1 MLESATA
8 PLEGLLQVRGGGG
21 AQQYLYQRFVC
32 KQRPEAAAISM
43 VILLP

>member
-8 PLEGLLQVRGGGG
+8 PLEGLLQVRGGG

>member
-21 AQQYLYQRFVC
+21 GAAVPVPAVC
-32 KQRPEAAAISM
+32 LQTAA
-43 VILLP
+43 

>member
-21 AQQYLYQRFVC
+21 AAVPVPAVC
-32 KQRPEAAAISM
+32 LQTAA
-43 VILLP
+43 